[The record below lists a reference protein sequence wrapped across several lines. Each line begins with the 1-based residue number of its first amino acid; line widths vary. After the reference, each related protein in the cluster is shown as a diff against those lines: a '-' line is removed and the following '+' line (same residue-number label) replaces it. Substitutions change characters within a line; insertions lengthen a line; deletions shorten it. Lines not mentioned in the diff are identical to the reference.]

1 MNPFENGQ
9 GKIGAHA
16 QKRNRLILKSR
27 RVEFFFPDMSFS
39 LTRFVS
45 LRNGLLT
52 DLKKKKKK
60 GKDKTKTLKKPCKIA
75 NSIFHAGFIFF
86 MKPVIAI
93 VHVCIFHQKANTVF
107 KGKRL
112 YRKKM

>member
-52 DLKKKKKK
+52 DFLKKEKQNKN
-60 GKDKTKTLKKPCKIA
+60 LKEA
-75 NSIFHAGFIFF
+75 
-86 MKPVIAI
+86 
-93 VHVCIFHQKANTVF
+93 
-107 KGKRL
+107 L
-112 YRKKM
+112 